1 MYDPRIAGMPK
12 NAASIHIEMAI
23 IIVIRVA
30 RFPLCEWNFL
40 SGSQI
45 AKNLSPLSAVNVNTE
60 TPIDRSLKYSDIIQ
74 SGSPHGHECKT

>member
-1 MYDPRIAGMPK
+1 M
-12 NAASIHIEMAI
+12 

-30 RFPLCEWNFL
+30 RFPLCEWNFR

-45 AKNLSPLSAVNVNTE
+45 AKNLSPLKAVNVNTD

-74 SGSPHGHECKT
+74 RGSPHGHEFST